1 VLRALAIATGGV
13 LFACATPAFAAN
25 ARPDAG
31 FGFFPRDPVSG
42 QTVRF
47 VSYACDPD
55 GTLAEQRWDLDGDG
69 SFDDATGSNAFTSFS
84 GGLHPVRL
92 RVTDRR
98 GLTATRARVVDV
110 EPGSPDYVLPQPF
123 NPPLLS
129 PFPFVRLSGSVSGP
143 RTRINVLSVRA
154 PVCSRVT
161 VLCRGEGCPW
171 RRHTKLAGRRPT
183 RFRAIRRL
191 LAGATI
197 RVLVSKRD
205 RIGKYTRFRTRA
217 NKAPKRVDRCL
228 RFGATRGSP
237 CPEE

>member
-1 VLRALAIATGGV
+1 MLRALAIATGGA
-13 LFACATPAFAAN
+13 LFACVTPAFAAN

-31 FGFFPRDPVSG
+31 FGLFPRDPVSG

-55 GTLAEQRWDLDGDG
+55 GTLAQQAWDLDNDG
-69 SFDDATGSNAFTSFS
+69 SFDDATGKNAFTSFS
-84 GGLHPVRL
+84 SGPHLVRL
-92 RVTDRR
+92 RVSDRR
-98 GLTATRARVVDV
+98 GLTATRARIIDV

-123 NPPLLS
+123 SPPLLS
-129 PFPFVRLSGSVSGP
+129 PFPFVRLSGSVNGA
-143 RTRINVLSVRA
+143 RTRFNVLSVRA

-161 VLCRGEGCPW
+161 VLCNGEGCPW
-171 RRHTKLAGRRPT
+171 RRETKLAGRRPV
-183 RFRAIRRL
+183 RFRAIRTL
-191 LAGATI
+191 LAGATV

-217 NKAPKRVDRCL
+217 DRAPKRVDRCL